1 MLKFHAMLDREIKLA
16 SADLSHVD
24 DQGVFAGYASLFG
37 VSDLGNDV
45 VERGAFAKTLARG
58 PSHHIRMLF
67 QHDPCEV
74 IGAWTEVKEDER
86 GLRVEGKLC
95 LEVERARNIHALMR
109 AKALDGLSIGF
120 KTVKG
125 RTDPKTGRRHLVEID
140 LHEISVV
147 TFPMLPQA
155 RVAAVKTAETDTL
168 PSIRTFERWLS
179 RDAGFSRKQA
189 QTIVRSGYAA
199 LLNERDAVLPP
210 DETRI
215 PYPTQTN
222 ETEPWSSRDRLAA
235 SMRQATADLYRAACR
250 N

>member
-16 SADLSHVD
+16 AADLSQVD

-58 PSHHIRMLF
+58 PAHPIRMLF
-67 QHDPCEV
+67 QHDPSDV
-74 IGAWTEVKEDER
+74 IGAWTHLEEDEH
-86 GLRVEGKLC
+86 GLKVAGKLC

-109 AKALDGLSIGF
+109 ANALDGLSIGF

-125 RTDPKTGRRHLVEID
+125 RTDPKTGQRHLIEID

-155 RVAAVKTAETDTL
+155 RVASVKNADAQTL

-179 RDAGFSRKQA
+179 REAGFSRKQA
-189 QTIVRSGYAA
+189 QTIVRLGYTA
-199 LLNERDAVLPP
+199 LMNERDAVGRCE
-210 DETRI
+210 D
-215 PYPTQTN
+215 PT
-222 ETEPWSSRDRLAA
+222 DRLAA
-235 SMRQATADLYRAACR
+235 AMRQAATDLYEAANQR
-250 N
+250 STR